1 MGGCISHNGVSDVDN
16 RKFVSLS
23 LPSENEAELKTL
35 KLKFMVLVD
44 TVINVQ
50 ALAETRSDE
59 GYILKEDFFKFFNL
73 PGLLGG
79 WEYSEVFHGIE
90 RLFNIFDENRNEKIY
105 WTEFKNG
112 VQMCMYGGDEQL
124 NEFIFHFFDLS
135 ELFLWYYIIGSD
147 SVIDFVEFRSIMN
160 HLPPSIFFVTL
171 KSAENR
177 SDAAVSTSLILFWL

>member
-1 MGGCISHNGVSDVDN
+1 M
-16 RKFVSLS
+16 
-23 LPSENEAELKTL
+23 
-35 KLKFMVLVD
+35 
-44 TVINVQ
+44 
-50 ALAETRSDE
+50 
-59 GYILKEDFFKFFNL
+59 
-73 PGLLGG
+73 
-79 WEYSEVFHGIE
+79 FHGIE

-135 ELFLWYYIIGSD
+135 ELFLWYFIMCSD

-177 SDAAVSTSLILFWL
+177 SDAAVSTSLILF

>member
-16 RKFVSLS
+16 RKLVSLS

-44 TVINVQ
+44 TEINVQ

-79 WEYSEVFHGIE
+79 
-90 RLFNIFDENRNEKIY
+90 
-105 WTEFKNG
+105 
-112 VQMCMYGGDEQL
+112 
-124 NEFIFHFFDLS
+124 
-135 ELFLWYYIIGSD
+135 
-147 SVIDFVEFRSIMN
+147 
-160 HLPPSIFFVTL
+160 
-171 KSAENR
+171 
-177 SDAAVSTSLILFWL
+177 

>member
-44 TVINVQ
+44 TEINVQ

-79 WEYSEVFHGIE
+79 
-90 RLFNIFDENRNEKIY
+90 
-105 WTEFKNG
+105 
-112 VQMCMYGGDEQL
+112 
-124 NEFIFHFFDLS
+124 
-135 ELFLWYYIIGSD
+135 
-147 SVIDFVEFRSIMN
+147 
-160 HLPPSIFFVTL
+160 
-171 KSAENR
+171 
-177 SDAAVSTSLILFWL
+177 